1 MTITSHPNFLRYVL
15 WSDVIASGAT
25 GLLMIAAAGVL
36 ESFLGLPS
44 TLTRE
49 AGLILV
55 PYVAFVGFV
64 AISAQISRAAVWVII
79 AANATWTIGSFGL
92 LVSGVVAP
100 TALGYAFVIAQALV
114 VAILAMLQYAGLRTR
129 TAVQAG

>member
-64 AISAQISRAAVWVII
+64 AISAEINRAAVWAII
-79 AANATWTIGSFGL
+79 AANAVWTIGSFGV
-92 LVSGVVAP
+92 LVSGVAAP

-114 VAILAMLQYAGLRTR
+114 VAILAMLQYAGLRTP
-129 TAVQAG
+129 TAAQAG

>member
-25 GLLMIAAAGVL
+25 GLLMIAAAGGL

-55 PYVAFVGFV
+55 PYVAFVASSPTWAARRVPPCTSTLRPFF
-64 AISAQISRAAVWVII
+64 QILLELRPDFRPLAPDWRHQLRMI
-79 AANATWTIGSFGL
+79 ADEGGWMETS
-92 LVSGVVAP
+92 
-100 TALGYAFVIAQALV
+100 
-114 VAILAMLQYAGLRTR
+114 
-129 TAVQAG
+129 

>member
-36 ESFLGLPS
+36 ERFLGLPS

-64 AISAQISRAAVWVII
+64 AISAETGWR
-79 AANATWTIGSFGL
+79 
-92 LVSGVVAP
+92 
-100 TALGYAFVIAQALV
+100 QA
-114 VAILAMLQYAGLRTR
+114 R
-129 TAVQAG
+129 VQSPEI

>member
-1 MTITSHPNFLRYVL
+1 MTLTSHPNFLRCVL
-15 WSDVIASGAT
+15 WIDVIASGAT

-64 AISAQISRAAVWVII
+64 AIGVEISRPAVWAII
-79 AANATWTIGSFGL
+79 AANAAWTIGSFGL
-92 LVSGVVAP
+92 PVSGVVAP
-100 TALGYAFVIAQALV
+100 TAPASAFVIAQGLV
-114 VAILAMLQYAGLRTR
+114 VAILAMLQYAGLRTP
-129 TAVQAG
+129 TAAQAG

>member
-1 MTITSHPNFLRYVL
+1 VL

-44 TLTRE
+44 TFTRE

-55 PYVAFVGFV
+55 PYVAFVAFV
-64 AISAQISRAAVWVII
+64 AISAEISRAAVWVII
-79 AANATWTIGSFGL
+79 AANAVWTIGSFGL

-100 TALGYAFVIAQALV
+100 TAPGYAFVIAQALV
-114 VAILAMLQYAGLRTR
+114 VAILAMLQYSGLRTP